1 MMAPRTPGP
10 NGPVPESGL
19 ESLRRVSL
27 AAPRLSEAAGSPVTC
42 RRRGLSRLV
51 LLLLAGVLLALPV
64 ADCARKPPAKLVVI
78 GLDGASW
85 DLLEPWIQAGD
96 LPNLKAFRDGASWGT
111 MMSVVPYLSPTAW
124 TSAVTGVNP
133 GRHGIFDFQRRLP
146 GQPAIVTET
155 AKSRRSPP
163 IWNLLRGSGKTVAII
178 NIPMTDPPDEVDGVM
193 VAGFPHLDKEGFA
206 YPPALEARC
215 KAMGYILD
223 EMEMKLPA
231 GEEESIL
238 AGYRAAREKRWEL
251 VKQLYA
257 EKEYDLFWVVFTGVD
272 RIQHLYWVFD
282 DPKNPKYDPAKAAR
296 FAGTMRKY
304 WMEQDKVLGEFF
316 AAIRPGTT
324 VLILSDHGFGPVR
337 RELRVGNWLRSSA
350 SGFSSEQAADIFS
363 LDPSDAARLYVRTPG
378 RDPGGAGGASGPADV
393 RATRDRLSTALLAS
407 RDPETGE
414 KPVQTVYPAEQVFVG
429 KYAEKGPDL
438 TALPS
443 NGYYLALGDLTAGF
457 KLPNYGPLT
466 STLSG
471 WHHMEGIFLLRGPQ
485 AALPGKA
492 TQVYNL
498 LDVAPTCLYLLGR
511 PLPEDFDGKIM
522 ETVLESG
529 LLKKNPPV
537 YKGLLNEE
545 DRPLTPEEQKALK
558 NLPYVG

>member
-1 MMAPRTPGP
+1 MV
-10 NGPVPESGL
+10 VP
-19 ESLRRVSL
+19 
-27 AAPRLSEAAGSPVTC
+27 
-42 RRRGLSRLV
+42 
-51 LLLLAGVLLALPV
+51 GVLLA
-64 ADCARKPPAKLVVI
+64 AGCARTPPSKLVVI

-96 LPNLKAFRDGASWGT
+96 LPNLKAFRDDASWGT

-163 IWNLLRGSGKTVAII
+163 IWNLLRGTGRTVAAI

-193 VAGFPHLDKEGFA
+193 VAGFPHLDHEGFA
-206 YPPALEARC
+206 YPPELEARC
-215 KAMGYILD
+215 KSMGYLLD
-223 EMEMKLPA
+223 EMEMRLPD
-231 GEEESIL
+231 GEEEELL
-238 AGYRAAREKRWEL
+238 AGYRLAREKRWEL
-251 VKQLYA
+251 TKQLYA

-282 DPKNPKYDPAKAAR
+282 DPKNPKYDPAKAAQ
-296 FAGTMRKY
+296 FAGTMRKF
-304 WMEQDKVLGEFF
+304 WMEQDRLLGEFF

-324 VLILSDHGFGPVR
+324 VLIISDHGFGPIR
-337 RELRVGNWLRSSA
+337 RELRVGNWLRSPV
-350 SGFSSEQAADIFS
+350 SGFSSEQAADIFA
-363 LDPSDAARLYVRTPG
+363 LDASDAARLYVRTPG
-378 RDPGGAGGASGPADV
+378 RDPGGARGPGEVLAL
-393 RATRDRLSTALLAS
+393 RDRLSAALLAT

-414 KPVQTVYPAEQVFVG
+414 KPVEAVYPAEQVFVG

-443 NGYYLALGDLTAGF
+443 NGYYIGLGDLPAGF
-457 KLPNYGPLT
+457 KLPNYGPLS
-466 STLSG
+466 STVSG
-471 WHHMEGIFLLRGPQ
+471 WHHMEGIFLVRGPK
-485 AALPGKA
+485 AAPPGKA
-492 TQVYNL
+492 AQVYNL
-498 LDVAPTCLYLLGR
+498 LDVTPTCLYLLER
-511 PLPEDFDGKIM
+511 PLPQDFDGKIM
-522 ETVLESG
+522 ESVVAPA
-529 LLKKNPPV
+529 LLRKRPPV

>member
-1 MMAPRTPGP
+1 MARMISGPGESIPGP
-10 NGPVPESGL
+10 AL
-19 ESLRRVSL
+19 ESLRRVL
-27 AAPRLSEAAGSPVTC
+27 RLVPRPCVAEGPPVT
-42 RRRGLSRLV
+42 RRWRGLSRHA
-51 LLLLAGVLLALPV
+51 LLLLAALVLVLPV
-64 ADCARKPPAKLVVI
+64 ANCARKPPAKLVVI

-85 DLLEPWIQAGD
+85 DLLDPWIQAGD

-146 GQPAIVTET
+146 GQPVIVTET

-206 YPPALEARC
+206 YPPELEARC

-223 EMEMKLPA
+223 EMEMKIPD

-238 AGYRAAREKRWEL
+238 AGYRSARDKRWEL
-251 VKQLYA
+251 AKQLYG
-257 EKEYDLFWVVFTGVD
+257 EKEYDLFWLVFTGVD

-282 DPKNPKYDPAKAAR
+282 DPKNPKHDPAKAAKLV
-296 FAGTMRKY
+296 GTMRKF
-304 WMEQDKVLGEFF
+304 WMEQDKILGELF

-324 VLILSDHGFGPVR
+324 VLIVSDHGFGPAR
-337 RELRVGNWLRSSA
+337 HELRLGNWLRSAA
-350 SGFSSEQAADIFS
+350 SGFSSEQASDIFS

-378 RDPGGAGGASGPADV
+378 RDPGGARSAAEV
-393 RATRDRLSTALLAS
+393 RALRDQLSTALLAA
-407 RDPETGE
+407 RNPETGE
-414 KPVQTVYPAEQVFVG
+414 KPVETVYPAEQIFVG

-443 NGYYLALGDLTAGF
+443 NGYYLGLGDLPNGF
-457 KLPNYGPLT
+457 KLPNYGPLS
-466 STLSG
+466 STVSG
-471 WHHMEGIFLLRGPQ
+471 WHHMEGVFLLRGPK
-485 AALPGKA
+485 AAPAGKA
-492 TQVYNL
+492 TKVYNL

-522 ETVLESG
+522 ETALAPG
-529 LLKKNPPV
+529 LLKKVPPV

>member
-1 MMAPRTPGP
+1 MARMIPGP
-10 NGPVPESGL
+10 NDPLLGRAL
-19 ESLRRVSL
+19 ESLHRVSP
-27 AAPRLSEAAGSPVTC
+27 AAPRRSVVAGSPLALRWPC
-42 RRRGLSRLV
+42 LSRRV
-51 LLLLAGVLLALPV
+51 LLLLAVVLPV
-64 ADCARKPPAKLVVI
+64 LPVSDCARKPPARLVVI

-163 IWNLLRGSGKTVAII
+163 IWNLLRGSGKTAAII

-206 YPPALEARC
+206 YPPELEARC
-215 KAMGYILD
+215 KAMGYVLD
-223 EMEMKLPA
+223 EMEMALPD

-238 AGYRAAREKRWEL
+238 AGYRSAREKRWEL
-251 VKQLYA
+251 VKQLYG
-257 EKEYDLFWVVFTGVD
+257 EKAYDLFWVVFTGVD

-296 FAGTMRKY
+296 FSGTMRKY
-304 WMEQDKVLGEFF
+304 WMEQDQVLGEFF

-337 RELRVGNWLRSSA
+337 RELRVGNWLRSAA
-350 SGFSSEQAADIFS
+350 SGFSSEQATEIFA

-378 RDPGGAGGASGPADV
+378 RDPGGARSPAEV
-393 RATRDRLSTALLAS
+393 LAMRDRLSMALLAT

-414 KPVQTVYPAEQVFVG
+414 KPVETVYPAEQVFVG

-443 NGYYLALGDLTAGF
+443 NGYYLALGDLPNGF

-466 STLSG
+466 STVSG
-471 WHHMEGIFLLRGPQ
+471 WHHMEGVFLLRGPKT
-485 AALPGKA
+485 APPGKA

-522 ETVLESG
+522 ETVLAPG
-529 LLKKNPPV
+529 LLKKVPPV

>member
-1 MMAPRTPGP
+1 MTPMMPDP
-10 NGPVPESGL
+10 NDPVDGSTL
-19 ESLRRVSL
+19 EVLRRKRPPTRRPG
-27 AAPRLSEAAGSPVTC
+27 AAAGLSGA
-42 RRRGLSRLV
+42 RRCCGLWRGV
-51 LLLLAGVLLALPV
+51 LLLLAGVFLALSV

-96 LPNLKAFRDGASWGT
+96 LPNLKAFRDGAAWGT

-193 VAGFPHLDKEGFA
+193 VAGFPHLDKDGFA

-223 EMEMKLPA
+223 EMEMKIPD

-296 FAGTMRKY
+296 FGGTMRKF
-304 WMEQDKVLGEFF
+304 WMEQDKILGEFF

-337 RELRVGNWLRSSA
+337 RELRVGNWLRSST

-378 RDPGGAGGASGPADV
+378 RDPGGARSPAEV
-393 RATRDRLSTALLAS
+393 RATRDQLSTALLAT

-414 KPVQTVYPAEQVFVG
+414 KPVETIYPAEQVFVG

-438 TALPS
+438 TALPT
-443 NGYYLALGDLTAGF
+443 NGYFLSLGDLPNGF
-457 KLPNYGPLT
+457 KLPNYGPLS
-466 STLSG
+466 STVSG
-471 WHHMEGIFLLRGPQ
+471 WHHMEGIFLLRGPR
-485 AALPGKA
+485 AAPPGKA

-498 LDVAPTCLYLLGR
+498 LDVAPTCMYLLGR

-522 ETVLESG
+522 EKVLESG
-529 LLKKNPPV
+529 LLKKVPPV